1 MGGEKHSRMRWPWGL
16 SLFLAVL
23 AVVTAQPLDQAP
35 ALESQYI
42 TELLHNLLIP
52 SEREGRQIQDEQ
64 DEEEAE
70 EVAEVEAAEGEG
82 EALEDSEALKEA
94 KKVEVSRFNN
104 YIDAIYRRM
113 NAALKAKLMDPMELN
128 LDEKAK
134 KNEGKKG
141 KSEKTRVLREAI
153 GEDDDENDV
162 DRMGKPAKTEKKAG
176 KGMKGM
182 SKEERLAE
190 KKKRKLRRQK
200 KNDAKEKKEK
210 KSDAKEKKK
219 EMKEKKMERME
230 RKAKK
235 SKEPKE
241 KKMEAKRK
249 RKNKD
254 ARESRSNR
262 RNKDKKKGQNKN
274 KNKARNNNKKKSNEK
289 KARRGND
296 GKEEKMVGAL
306 SGIATMLRSGD
317 VTVVDEETHK
327 VVTSDFSVGPL
338 QLQVSKIYGRGK
350 ARTVK
355 TAMAITDVM
364 SGTLVLKVKPD
375 GTAHVKKVVFKK
387 PENVEV
393 KGKLSENDPR
403 SLNYLRN
410 SVNKMRPL
418 AALKVLKTA
427 RYVLKSP
434 NSN

>member
-1 MGGEKHSRMRWPWGL
+1 MGVGEKPCRMRWLWGL
-16 SLFLAVL
+16 CLSVAVFT
-23 AVVTAQPLDQAP
+23 VVTAKP
-35 ALESQYI
+35 ASHEDSEPADLEMEEEFI
-42 TELLHNLLIP
+42 TELLTSLLVP
-52 SEREGRQIQDEQ
+52 AVREGREIAEEQ
-64 DEEEAE
+64 DEKEVVEVAEAEEAE
-70 EVAEVEAAEGEG
+70 VEG
-82 EALEDSEALKEA
+82 EAMEDSEAMKEA

-134 KNEGKKG
+134 KNEGKKV
-141 KSEKTRVLREAI
+141 KSENTRVLREALDE
-153 GEDDDENDV
+153 EDTEVDV
-162 DRMGKPAKTEKKAG
+162 DRMGKPAKKRAG
-176 KGMKGM
+176 KLKGM

-190 KKKRKLRRQK
+190 KKKRRERK
-200 KNDAKEKKEK
+200 KEKKEK
-210 KSDAKEKKK
+210 KM
-219 EMKEKKMERME
+219 EM
-230 RKAKK
+230 KAKK
-235 SKEPKE
+235 SKDPKE

-254 ARESRSNR
+254 VRESRSNR
-262 RNKDKKKGQNKN
+262 KNRNKKKGQNKN
-274 KNKARNNNKKKSNEK
+274 KGKQSNKQKNNNKRGKNNEK
-289 KARRGND
+289 KARKGND
-296 GKEEKMVGAL
+296 GKDEKMVGSL
-306 SGIATMLRSGD
+306 SGIATMARDGD
-317 VTVVDEETHK
+317 VTVLDEETHK
-327 VVTSDFSVGPL
+327 VVTSEFSVGPL

-355 TAMAITDVM
+355 TAKAITDVM

-393 KGKLSENDPR
+393 EGKLSDNDPR

-418 AALKVLKTA
+418 AAMKVLKTA

>member
-1 MGGEKHSRMRWPWGL
+1 MGPVGEKHTRMRWLWALCL
-16 SLFLAVL
+16 SLALFA
-23 AVVTAQPLDQAP
+23 AVTAKPAVQETHADLDQ
-35 ALESQYI
+35 ESEFI
-42 TELLHNLLIP
+42 AELLTNLLVP
-52 SEREGRQIQDEQ
+52 AERQGRQVADEE
-64 DEEEAE
+64 DEEEIVK
-70 EVAEVEAAEGEG
+70 VAEVEATEVEMAEVEG
-82 EALEDSEALKEA
+82 EAMEDSEALKEA

-182 SKEERLAE
+182 TKEERLAE

-200 KNDAKEKKEK
+200 KNDAKEKKKEMKEK
-210 KSDAKEKKK
+210 KSDEKEKKK

-274 KNKARNNNKKKSNEK
+274 KNKARINNKKKSNEK
-289 KARRGND
+289 NARRGND
-296 GKEEKMVGAL
+296 GKEEKMVGSL

-327 VVTSDFSVGPL
+327 VVTSEFSVGPL

-355 TAMAITDVM
+355 TAKAITDVM

-393 KGKLSENDPR
+393 KGKL
-403 SLNYLRN
+403 
-410 SVNKMRPL
+410 
-418 AALKVLKTA
+418 
-427 RYVLKSP
+427 
-434 NSN
+434 